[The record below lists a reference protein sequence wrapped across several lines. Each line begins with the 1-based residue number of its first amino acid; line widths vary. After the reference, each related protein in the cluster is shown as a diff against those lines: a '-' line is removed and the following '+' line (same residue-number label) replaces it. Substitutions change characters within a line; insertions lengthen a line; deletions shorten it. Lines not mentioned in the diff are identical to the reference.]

1 MKILNTILKY
11 IESTPHAGISRA
23 TGTAYSF
30 RSLLFAWT
38 DENGTENYL
47 NTTIDGEL
55 YVATERYL
63 QLGAAYDIEV
73 LFKTRSSASGN
84 SVFNEVKLISV
95 NPA

>member
-1 MKILNTILKY
+1 MKISKAILKF
-11 IESTPHAGISRA
+11 IESTPHAGVSRT
-23 TGTAYSF
+23 TGAAYSF
-30 RSLLFAWT
+30 RSILFAWT
-38 DENGTENYL
+38 DENGMENYL

-55 YVATERYL
+55 YVTTERYL